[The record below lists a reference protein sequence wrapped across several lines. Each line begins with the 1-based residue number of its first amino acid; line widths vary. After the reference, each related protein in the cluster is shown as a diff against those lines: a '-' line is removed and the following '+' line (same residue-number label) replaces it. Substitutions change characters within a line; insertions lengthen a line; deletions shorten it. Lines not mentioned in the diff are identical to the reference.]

1 MFTQAWRHSWL
12 FALSLLFWASSAFAL
27 KSQPNFYPIDLPSL
41 QTLGAVHTIAQDRQQ
56 FMWIGGSNGLARYD
70 GYTAKVWQHDDQN
83 PNSISTNSIN
93 DMVFDSQGA
102 LWLATYWGLN
112 KYAPEQNRFEQYFH
126 DPNEPN
132 SLSSNSLISID
143 QSPSGLWVGTQANGI
158 NYFDTQTQ
166 RFHRFDKTNS
176 DLASND
182 IIAVKTDSQG
192 HLWVGYRDA
201 GLSQFVID
209 GHNFKLK
216 RHFTQAAGE
225 VAHNYVW
232 VIAEDHLGKIWI
244 GTQEGLN
251 FYDPAT
257 DKISRFSYAG
267 KFSEAHNQSPLTI
280 HQTIV
285 DIHEDGNQQLWLT
298 DTVGNAFV
306 ISRDRKDVT
315 RVYLKSDGMAKTFF
329 SDSTGGL
336 WAGLAPSGVMR
347 LHRYSS
353 AFAVLKNFPGDA
365 QNPVSTEVT
374 AVIEGA
380 DNDLWVGT
388 QLSLNRIDSRTGEI
402 LNQYFHQ
409 DIQGG
414 RQGSSVNGL
423 VWHAPNWLWQG
434 NNWYGVNRLNIDSQ
448 RFDHF
453 MPDDGSGIVDR
464 QVWSLFN
471 DSNNTL
477 WVGAHQ
483 GWLHRFNA
491 QTQKFEALQ
500 LNTDYSANRIM
511 TIYEDRNHGLWV
523 GADNGLYYAKDIN
536 NTGSFKRF
544 DRHATSGIMP
554 NNDSIFSI
562 YHDSQG
568 NYWFGSNGGGLY
580 FWQPSTQTFYT
591 YMTRDGLAGNSV
603 TNILEDDNGHLWFA
617 TNNGLSRFDLK
628 RQQFKT
634 YNTAHG
640 LPHNNF
646 AHVASTVLSGGQFA
660 IGSAGGLVIFDPNDV
675 FENTAPPAV
684 AITRFLLF
692 NEDVI
697 PQSIDAHSN
706 TVILDKAI
714 NFTQSITLTHRHA
727 VFSFEY
733 AALSY
738 DLPEDNQFAYQL
750 EGFDN
755 DWVQA
760 GTRRQATYT
769 NLNPGNYRF
778 RVKASNNE
786 GVWNTEGTYID
797 ITILPPWW
805 KTWWA
810 YSLYLFAVF
819 SMLAKLI
826 YSQTQKRRE
835 AEAQS
840 RALEIKVAERTQA
853 LKEKNTELEAAYQ
866 KMEEQSLSDQLTGL
880 KNRRYLHN
888 CLPADLAAAERHYSN
903 HHTSLPQFNH
913 DIVFY
918 LIDLDYFKSINDS
931 HGHNNGD
938 TVLKNIAQT
947 LTDSCRASDIV
958 ARWGGEEFM
967 VISRQTN
974 RVAAT
979 ENAERLRL
987 AIENTQITLDSGE
1000 IIHCT
1005 CSIGFAA
1012 FPCDMH
1018 NPKAFNFEQT
1028 LHIADFCLY
1037 RVKHAGRNGWA
1048 GLLRCHIYDKS
1059 PKSFLQ
1065 SLPELVKA
1073 GDVILEQS
1081 SKPR

>member
-1 MFTQAWRHSWL
+1 MLTQVRRHHWL
-12 FALSLLFWASSAFAL
+12 FIFVLLCWASSAFAL
-27 KSQPNFYPIDLPSL
+27 KSQPNFYPVDLPSL
-41 QTLGAVHTIAQDRQQ
+41 QTLGAVHTIAQDKQQ
-56 FMWIGGSNGLARYD
+56 FIWIGGTNGLARYD
-70 GYTAKVWQHDDQN
+70 GYTATIWQHDDQD
-83 PNSISTNSIN
+83 PTSISTNSIN
-93 DMVFDSQGA
+93 DMVFDNQGA

-112 KYAPEQNRFEQYFH
+112 KYTPEQNRFEPYFH
-126 DPNEPN
+126 SPDDPY

-143 QSPSGLWVGTQANGI
+143 QSPGGLWVGTQSHGI
-158 NYFDTQTQ
+158 NYFDKTTQT
-166 RFHRFDKTNS
+166 FHRYDKTNS

-209 GHNFKLK
+209 GNGLTLK

-251 FYDPAT
+251 LYDPVTDNIQLYGYT
-257 DKISRFSYAG
+257 DKYSASS
-267 KFSEAHNQSPLTI
+267 KSDLLTI
-280 HQTIV
+280 HKTIV
-285 DIHEDGNQQLWLT
+285 DIHEDDKQQLWLT
-298 DTVGNAFV
+298 DTVGNVFV
-306 ISRDRKDVT
+306 ISRDRQSLK
-315 RVYLKSDGMAKTFF
+315 RVLLKKDGMAKTFF
-329 SDSTGGL
+329 TDSTGGL

-353 AFAVLKNFPGDA
+353 AFAVIKDFPGDDK
-365 QNPVSTEVT
+365 NPASTEVT
-374 AVIEGA
+374 GVIEGA
-380 DNDLWVGT
+380 ADDLWVGT
-388 QLSLNRIDSRTGEI
+388 QLSLNRLDSRTGEI

-409 DIQGG
+409 DIPGG
-414 RQGSSVNGL
+414 RHGSSVNGM
-423 VWHAPNWLWQG
+423 VWHTPHWLWQG
-434 NNWYGVNRLNIDSQ
+434 NNWHGLNRLDMNSQ
-448 RFDHF
+448 QFDQF
-453 MPDDGSGIVDR
+453 MPDDGSGIADR
-464 QVWSLFN
+464 QIWSLFN
-471 DSNNTL
+471 DSYNTL

-483 GWLHRFNA
+483 GWLNRFDA
-491 QTQKFEALQ
+491 QTQKFDALQ
-500 LNTDYSANRIM
+500 LNTDYSANRVM

-523 GADNGLYYAKDIN
+523 GTDNGLYYAKDIQDV
-536 NTGSFKRF
+536 TTFKRF
-544 DRHATSGIMP
+544 DRHSTSGIMP

-568 NYWFGSNGGGLY
+568 NYWFGSSGGGLY
-580 FWQPSTQTFYT
+580 FWQPSSQTFRT
-591 YMTRDGLAGNSV
+591 YMVGDGLAGNSI
-603 TNILEDDNGHLWFA
+603 TNILEDDNGYLWFA
-617 TNNGLSRFDLK
+617 TNNGLSRFDPKL
-628 RQQFKT
+628 QHFKT

-646 AHVASTVLSGGQFA
+646 AHVASTVLKGGNFA
-660 IGSAGGLVIFDPNDV
+660 IGSAGGLVIFDPKEV
-675 FENTAPPAV
+675 YENTTPPAV
-684 AITRFLLF
+684 VITRFLLF
-692 NEDVI
+692 NEDVV
-697 PQSIDAHSN
+697 PQTSDPHSN
-706 TVILDKAI
+706 TVILEKAI
-714 NFTQSITLTHRHA
+714 NFTDHITLNHRHA

-750 EGFDN
+750 EGFDS

-769 NLNPGNYRF
+769 NLNPGQYRF

-786 GVWNTEGTYID
+786 GVWNTDGTYID

-810 YSLYLFAVF
+810 YSLYGLAIF
-819 SMLAKLI
+819 SLLAKLI
-826 YSQTQKRRE
+826 YGQTQKRRA

-888 CLPADLAAAERHYSN
+888 CLPADMAAAERHYAN
-903 HHTSLPQFNH
+903 HHSNLPQLNN
-913 DIVFY
+913 DLVFY
-918 LIDLDYFKSINDS
+918 LIDLDYFKSINDT

-938 TVLKNIAQT
+938 NVLKAVAQA
-947 LTDSCRASDIV
+947 LLDSCRASDIV

-974 RVAAT
+974 RAAAT
-979 ENAERLRL
+979 ETAERLRL
-987 AIENTQITLDSGE
+987 AVEKTQIPLDDGE

-1037 RVKHAGRNGWA
+1037 KVKHSGRNGWT
-1048 GLLRCHIYDKS
+1048 GLLRCHIYDRS
-1059 PKSFLQ
+1059 PKHFLQ

-1081 SKPR
+1081 HKPH